1 MNWSDYKVTS
11 QYNTLKRSILLC
23 IHDEVRPLGTFES
36 CLSVLLG
43 QHFLPYK
50 HGP

>member
-1 MNWSDYKVTS
+1 MISFKEQKGKKTNYKTMDRSDYQVIS

-36 CLSVLLG
+36 C
-43 QHFLPYK
+43 
-50 HGP
+50 